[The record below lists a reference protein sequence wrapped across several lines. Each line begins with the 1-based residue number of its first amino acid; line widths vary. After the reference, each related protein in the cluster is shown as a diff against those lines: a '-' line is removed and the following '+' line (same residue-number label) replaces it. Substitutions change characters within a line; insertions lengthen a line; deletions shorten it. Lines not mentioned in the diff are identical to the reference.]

1 MQDEDRGTV
10 DVRDR
15 EMKVYGQRV
24 RREAFTDAELLDRQ
38 GAILD
43 AAGRRVDRLER
54 ALRGVLEVSDQA
66 LPAVVKA
73 RAVLADVMGREVD
86 DEDQDDEED
95 APGEA
100 A

>member
-43 AAGRRVDRLER
+43 AAGRRVDQLER
-54 ALRGVLEVSDQA
+54 ALRSVIDAADQA

-73 RAVLADVMGREVD
+73 RALLSDVNCREV
-86 DEDQDDEED
+86 DEDQDDDE